1 MYAFGNIAFNVN
13 SSGTLYYLQT
23 HSTITVQ
30 KDVRELRQKSNKA
43 GTTTEDC
50 DAHKGDH
57 GPKNKAKTPRA
68 KKKADAALIEK
79 RKR

>member
-1 MYAFGNIAFNVN
+1 MYAFETIVFNVS
-13 SSGTLYYLQT
+13 SSGTLCNLQT

-30 KDVRELRQKSNKA
+30 KDVRKLRQKSNKD

-50 DAHKGDH
+50 DAHKEDH
-57 GPKNKAKTPRA
+57 GPKNKAKTPRT